1 MECGWRDQVRE
12 LCRKVIKERGV
23 NQVSVDDILEEVTPK
38 GRALVPDT
46 VKKEL
51 LLKLKTHLYNKSQQ

>member
-1 MECGWRDQVRE
+1 VRE